1 MNKSSISK
9 RLRHTLSNDGQQDNP
24 ARVSNPGRVAI
35 PPFFIAA
42 VLLFWG
48 WQTDMLLFAA
58 GMALVVE
65 AARVVSFRWELSVSD
80 TLRIGEASLLIF
92 VGTLVYRFLAESI
105 MRGSFF
111 PLKWLPISLL
121 PLMIAQAYDASG
133 QLDARGLI
141 GIVRSKR
148 QMAQFP
154 EPMMMSISF
163 PYCAI
168 CLMAAAAGNKETI
181 GFYAGFLLISGW
193 GLFTLRSRRYS
204 PWLWGSLLIAVA
216 ASSFLGLYAIV
227 ALQRSLEESTFL
239 IDWLRN
245 LRQDVDPY
253 ESTTAIG
260 RIGAVK
266 LSNEVICR
274 VRIADK
280 PRDSLL
286 LREASYPVYR
296 STKWFAPEAEFKPIQ
311 VEADDTT
318 WKISSPQTPA
328 ERVTVAQ
335 YMVRGKSIL
344 KIPNGTFLI
353 ERLLVGDMLQ
363 NPFGA
368 IKVQQGPGL
377 ISYDVTFNL
386 DHSLDSPPNQ
396 ADFALPEE
404 EAAEFRALAS
414 ELGLASVSPQEA
426 VARASVFFQEHFTYS
441 LDLQRQNNDVSPL
454 TDFLRY
460 SRSGHCEYFA
470 TATVLL
476 LRAAGIPARYAVG
489 YSTEELRPGR
499 WTIVRGSDGHAW
511 TLVYLN
517 GAWRDIDTTPA
528 SWRSFQEQSES
539 PFVWLSN
546 LWARIRFALS
556 ALRWGERQGGNE
568 PYLIGALVVLLL
580 LLGWRL
586 YKLRRRKSAAE
597 QPVEAVEIAAL
608 RQGIDSAFYD
618 IERRLQEAGFV
629 RNEWETLSA
638 WMTRILGQS
647 AALPLETLAP
657 LLDLHY
663 RYRFDPAGISAEE
676 MTRLRD
682 AAQAWLAAHPSA
694 ELAVAIPTEK
704 ASD

>member
-1 MNKSSISK
+1 MLK
-9 RLRHTLSNDGQQDNP
+9 
-24 ARVSNPGRVAI
+24 I
-35 PPFFIAA
+35 PPFFIAV

-58 GMALVVE
+58 GMALMLE
-65 AARVVSFRWELSVSD
+65 AARVVRFRWELSVSD
-80 TLRIGEASLLIF
+80 TLRIGEASVLIF

-105 MRGSFF
+105 LRGSFF

-121 PLMIAQAYDASG
+121 PLMVAQAYDASG

-148 QMAQFP
+148 QMAQLT
-154 EPMMMSISF
+154 EPMLMSLSF
-163 PYCAI
+163 PYCVI
-168 CLMAAAAGNKETI
+168 CLMAAAAGNKEI
-181 GFYAGFLLISGW
+181 FGYYAGFLLIAAW
-193 GLFTLRSRRYS
+193 GLFALRSRRYS
-204 PWLWGSLLIAVA
+204 PWLWGSLFLATA
-216 ASSFLGLYAIV
+216 ASGYLVLYGIV
-227 ALQRSLEESTFL
+227 LLQRSLEESTFL
-239 IDWLRN
+239 IDWLRQW
-245 LRQDVDPY
+245 RQDVDPY
-253 ESTTAIG
+253 ESSTAIG

-266 LSNEVICR
+266 LSNEAICR

-280 PRDSLL
+280 PRDALL
-286 LREASYPVYR
+286 LREASYTAYHK
-296 STKWFAPEAEFKPIQ
+296 TKWLAPEAEFTPIQ

-318 WKISSPQTPA
+318 WKIGSPQTPA

-335 YMVRGKSIL
+335 YMVRGKSML

-353 ERLLVGDMLQ
+353 ERLLVGDMFK

-377 ISYDVTFNL
+377 ITYDAAFNL
-386 DHSLDSPPNQ
+386 DVSLDSPPNQ
-396 ADFALPEE
+396 ADFALPDE
-404 EAAEFRALAS
+404 EAAEFRALAA

-426 VARASVFFQEHFTYS
+426 ALRAAAFFQEHFTYS
-441 LDLQRQNNDVSPL
+441 LDLRRQNDDVSPL
-454 TDFLRY
+454 IDFLRY

-489 YSTEELRPGR
+489 YSTDELRPGR

-511 TLVYLN
+511 TLAYLN
-517 GAWRDIDTTPA
+517 GAWRDLDTTPA
-528 SWRSFQEQSES
+528 SWRSFQEQFAS
-539 PFVWLSN
+539 PFVWAAN

-556 ALRWGERQGGNE
+556 ELRWGQRQGGNE

-586 YKLRRRKSAAE
+586 YQRRRRKPAAE
-597 QPVEAVEIAAL
+597 QQMEAVEIAAL

-618 IERRLQEAGFV
+618 IERRLREAGFV
-629 RNEWETLSA
+629 RYDWETLSA
-638 WMTRILGQS
+638 WMQRLMRQS
-647 AALPLETLAP
+647 APLPLDALLP

-676 MTRLRD
+676 MAQLRE
-682 AAQAWLAAHPSA
+682 AAQAWLAAYPSNDA
-694 ELAVAIPTEK
+694 LNR
-704 ASD
+704 

>member
-1 MNKSSISK
+1 MLK
-9 RLRHTLSNDGQQDNP
+9 
-24 ARVSNPGRVAI
+24 I
-35 PPFFIAA
+35 PPFFIAV

-58 GMALVVE
+58 GMALLVE

-80 TLRIGEASLLIF
+80 TLRIGEASVLIF

-105 MRGSFF
+105 LRGSFF

-121 PLMIAQAYDASG
+121 PLMVAQAYDASG

-154 EPMMMSISF
+154 DPMLMSLSF
-163 PYCAI
+163 PYCVI
-168 CLMAAAAGNKETI
+168 CLMAAAAGNKEAF
-181 GFYAGFLLISGW
+181 GYYAGFLLIAAW
-193 GLFTLRSRRYS
+193 GLFALRSRRYS
-204 PWLWGSLLIAVA
+204 PWLWGGLFLATA
-216 ASSFLGLYAIV
+216 ASGYLVLYGIV
-227 ALQRSLEESTFL
+227 LLQRSLEESTFL

-253 ESTTAIG
+253 ESSTAIG
-260 RIGAVK
+260 RIGEVK
-266 LSNEVICR
+266 LSNEAICR
-274 VRIADK
+274 VRIADA
-280 PRDSLL
+280 PRDALL
-286 LREASYPVYR
+286 LREASYTAYHK
-296 STKWFAPEAEFKPIQ
+296 TKWLAPEAEFTPIQ

-318 WKISSPQTPA
+318 WKIGSPQTPA
-328 ERVTVAQ
+328 DRVTVAQ

-353 ERLLVGDMLQ
+353 ERLLVGDMFK

-377 ISYDVTFNL
+377 ITYDATFNL
-386 DHSLDSPPNQ
+386 DVSLDSPPNQ
-396 ADFALPEE
+396 DDIALPDE
-404 EAAEFRALAS
+404 EAAEFRALAA
-414 ELGLASVSPQEA
+414 ELGLASASPQEA
-426 VARASVFFQEHFTYS
+426 VLRAAAFFQEHFTYS
-441 LDLQRQNNDVSPL
+441 LDLRRQNDDVSPL

-489 YSTEELRPGR
+489 YSTDELRPGR

-511 TLVYLN
+511 TLVYLD

-528 SWRSFQEQSES
+528 SWRSFQEQFAS

-556 ALRWGERQGGNE
+556 ELRWGQRQGGNE

-586 YKLRRRKSAAE
+586 YQRRRRRPVAE
-597 QPVEAVEIAAL
+597 LPVETVEIAAL

-618 IERRLQEAGFV
+618 IERRLREAGFV
-629 RNEWETLSA
+629 RHDWETLSA
-638 WMTRILGQS
+638 WMQRIMRQS
-647 AALPLETLAP
+647 APPPLDALLPLLE
-657 LLDLHY
+657 LHY

-676 MTRLRD
+676 IARLRE
-682 AAQAWLAAHPSA
+682 AAQAWLAAHPFTRL
-694 ELAVAIPTEK
+694 EEK
-704 ASD
+704 GNLPQPPPK

>member
-1 MNKSSISK
+1 M
-9 RLRHTLSNDGQQDNP
+9 LRM
-24 ARVSNPGRVAI
+24 
-35 PPFFIAA
+35 PPFFIAV

-58 GMALVVE
+58 GMALMVE
-65 AARVVSFRWELSVSD
+65 AARAVSFRWELSVAD
-80 TLRIGEASLLIF
+80 ITRIGEASLLIF
-92 VGTLVYRFLAESI
+92 VGTLIYRFLAESI
-105 MRGSFF
+105 LRGSFF
-111 PLKWLPISLL
+111 PLRWLPISLL
-121 PLMIAQAYDASG
+121 PLMVAQAYSASG

-141 GIVRSKR
+141 GIVRTKR
-148 QMAQFP
+148 QMAQLT
-154 EPMMMSISF
+154 EPMMISVSF
-163 PYCAI
+163 PYCVI
-168 CLMAAAAGNKETI
+168 CLMAAAAGNKEPL
-181 GFYAGFLLISGW
+181 GYYAGFLLIAAW
-193 GLFTLRSRRYS
+193 GLFIFRSRRYS
-204 PWLWGSLLIAVA
+204 PWLWGSLFLATA
-216 ASSFLGLYAIV
+216 ASGSLVLYGIV
-227 ALQRSLEESTFL
+227 LLQRSLEESTFL
-239 IDWLRN
+239 IDWLRQW
-245 LRQDVDPY
+245 RQDVDPY

-274 VRIADK
+274 VRIADA

-286 LREASYPVYR
+286 LREASYTAYHKA
-296 STKWFAPEAEFKPIQ
+296 KWLAPEAEFTTIQ

-318 WKISSPQTPA
+318 WKIGSPRTPA
-328 ERVTVAQ
+328 ERVTVAH
-335 YMVRGKSIL
+335 YMIRGKSIL

-353 ERLLVGDMLQ
+353 ERLLVGDMLK

-368 IKVQQGPGL
+368 VKVQQGPGL
-377 ISYDVTFNL
+377 ITYDATFNL
-386 DHSLDSPPNQ
+386 DSSFDSPPNQ

-404 EAAEFRALAS
+404 EAAEFRALAE

-426 VARASVFFQEHFTYS
+426 VARASAFFQQYFTYS
-441 LDLQRQNNDVSPL
+441 LDLERKNTEVSPL

-489 YSTEELRPGR
+489 YSTDELSPGR

-528 SWRSFQEQSES
+528 SWRSFQEQFES
-539 PFVWLSN
+539 PLVWLSN

-556 ALRWGERQGGNE
+556 ELRWGQRQGGNE

-586 YKLRRRKSAAE
+586 YQRRRRQPAAE
-597 QPVEAVEIAAL
+597 QPLETVEIAAL

-618 IERRLQEAGFV
+618 IERRLQDAGFV
-629 RNEWETLSA
+629 RHDWETLSA
-638 WMTRILGQS
+638 WMTRLMGRS
-647 AALPLETLAP
+647 AALPLDALAP

-676 MTRLRD
+676 MTRLQD

-694 ELAVAIPTEK
+694 ELAAVAGQSEIIGMGENEL
-704 ASD
+704 